1 MQVTCSFL
9 CSIAFLEVR
18 ISLSDC
24 DLQKLVGCLV
34 VIIEDGDLL
43 LISEDKPCKIQVV
56 DRFLI

>member
-1 MQVTCSFL
+1 MTSSFL
-9 CSIAFLEVR
+9 CSIALLEVR

-24 DLQKLVGCLV
+24 DLQKVVRLSV

-43 LISEDKPCKIQVV
+43 LLREDKPCKIKVV